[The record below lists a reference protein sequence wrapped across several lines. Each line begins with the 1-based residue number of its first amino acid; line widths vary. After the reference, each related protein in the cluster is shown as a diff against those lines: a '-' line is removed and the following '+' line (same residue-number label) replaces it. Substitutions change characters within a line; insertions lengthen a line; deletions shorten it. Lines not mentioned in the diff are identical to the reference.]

1 VPPTPTDASPVA
13 GVVLAAG
20 SSARL
25 GRNKLLLELNGETV
39 VRRAVRT
46 ALLAGLDPVIVVLG
60 HEAEQVRAALVG
72 LPCEAVVNPD
82 HARGVGSSLH
92 AGVARVPAAAEAF
105 VLILADMPF
114 VTVEMLATL
123 LARYRETEAPLLVCG
138 YGEVE
143 APPSLFT
150 RCLFGELLATDDE
163 RCAKKVVRAHR
174 DVAVVVAWPET
185 ALQDIDVPNDYAQV
199 RALLASRAVAE

>member
-1 VPPTPTDASPVA
+1 VHPTHTDAAPVA

-20 SSARL
+20 SSTRL
-25 GRNKLLLELNGETV
+25 GRNKLLLELNGEPV

-46 ALLAGLDPVIVVLG
+46 ALAAGLAPVVVVLG
-60 HEAEQVRAALVG
+60 HEAELVSAALVG
-72 LPCEAVVNPD
+72 LACETIVNQGY
-82 HARGVGSSLH
+82 ARGVGTSLH
-92 AGVARVPAAAEAF
+92 AGVARLPAEAEAF

-114 VTVEMLATL
+114 VTVAMLGTL
-123 LARYRETEAPLLVCG
+123 LESYRQTRAPLLVSG

-150 RCLFGELLATDDE
+150 RSLFGELLATDDE

-174 DVAVVVAWPET
+174 DVAVVVPWPEA
-185 ALQDIDVPNDYAQV
+185 ALQDIDVPDDFDRV
-199 RALLASRAVAE
+199 RASLG